1 MGFSNRVVQLA
12 ATTRTAPDAA
22 RAIGCQVE
30 QICKSLVFR
39 AKSSERPLLVIASGV
54 NRVDLAKVSGSASVP
69 VEMADADFVRQH
81 TGYSI
86 GGVPPVGHRTK
97 LETLIDEDLLL
108 HSSIWAAA
116 GHPHAVFELT
126 PAELIQMSGG
136 RVVKLKT

>member
-1 MGFSNRVVQLA
+1 MGFSNQVVQLA

-22 RAIGCQVE
+22 RAIGCRVE

-54 NRVDLAKVSGSASVP
+54 NRMDLAKVSGSASEP

-97 LETLIDEDLLL
+97 LETLIDEDLLQ

-136 RVVKLKT
+136 RVVKLKA

>member
-1 MGFSNRVVQLA
+1 MGFSNQVVQLA
-12 ATTRTAPDAA
+12 ATTRTAADAA
-22 RAIGCQVE
+22 QAIGCRVE
-30 QICKSLVFR
+30 QICKSLVLR
-39 AKSSERPLLVIASGV
+39 AKASDRPLLVIASGV
-54 NRVDLAKVSGSASVP
+54 NRVDLARVSGPGSGP

-97 LETLIDEDLLL
+97 LETLIDEDLLQ

-126 PAELIQMSGG
+126 PAELIQMCGG
-136 RVVKLKT
+136 RVVKLKA

>member
-1 MGFSNRVVQLA
+1 MGFSNQVVQLA

-54 NRVDLAKVSGSASVP
+54 NRVDLAKVSRSASEP

-97 LETLIDEDLLL
+97 LETLIDEDLLQ

-126 PAELIQMSGG
+126 PAELIQMTGG
-136 RVVKLKT
+136 RVVKVKA

>member
-1 MGFSNRVVQLA
+1 MGFSNQVVQLA

-39 AKSSERPLLVIASGV
+39 AKSSDRPLLVIASGV

-97 LETLIDEDLLL
+97 LETLIDEDLLQ

-126 PAELIQMSGG
+126 PAELIQMTGG
-136 RVVKLKT
+136 RVVKVKA